1 VASSEIARAP
11 AEPRAAPQPAARPR
25 AAPQPAAP
33 QPSAPAPSDPPPNRR
48 FLIFGVT
55 AIALFM
61 ASIDQTIVSTALGTL
76 QHDLHAA
83 INWVSWTITIYALG
97 QIVAMPVAGALSD
110 IYGRKR
116 LFLGA
121 VVLFTVASLC
131 CGLSTNIYELVIL
144 RLLQALGGG
153 AFMPSATGIV
163 SDQFG
168 ADRDRAIGM
177 FTSIFPIGAIV
188 GPILGGVFV
197 TYWSWRGIF
206 LVNVPLGAVLL
217 ILAAFVIPG
226 SDRKR
231 QQRLDVKGVAELGAG
246 LLGIMLAIGSL
257 GSIGSLTSRK
267 ALLAAVPLLAGL
279 AALVAFIRHCGRAE
293 HPFVDVKLFRERSF
307 AVMNVI
313 NFFNGAAVIGFAS
326 LVPFYAEE
334 RFGLKALPAGTLLT
348 MRAVGML
355 AVAALATFALRRTGY
370 RPPMIVGFALTA
382 VGTALLAFPASG
394 VSPYAWLALAAGVTG
409 IGTGVSLPASNNA
422 TLQLAP
428 ARAAS
433 ISGLRGMFRQ
443 AGGITGISIASAL
456 VARSSHPGLTQAA
469 MFTVLAVIMVLLIP
483 LTFLVPEHR
492 GTW

>member
-1 VASSEIARAP
+1 MTSSDIA
-11 AEPRAAPQPAARPR
+11 
-25 AAPQPAAP
+25 
-33 QPSAPAPSDPPPNRR
+33 SAPATPAPATSVPATPVSPSDPGDPGEPNGRAPSR
-48 FLIFGVT
+48 KFLIFGVT

-83 INWVSWTITIYALG
+83 INWVSWTITVYALG

-121 VVLFTVASLC
+121 VVLFTVTSLC
-131 CGLSTNIYELVIL
+131 CGLSTNIYELVVL
-144 RLLQALGGG
+144 RALQALGGG

-206 LVNVPLGAVLL
+206 LVNVPLGLVL
-217 ILAAFVIPG
+217 IVLAAIVIPG
-226 SDRKR
+226 SDRR
-231 QQRLDVKGVAELGAG
+231 RSQALDIVGVAELGTG
-246 LLGIMLAIGSL
+246 LLGIMLAISSL
-257 GSIGSLTSRK
+257 GSIGSLTSERT
-267 ALLAAVPLLAGL
+267 LLAALPLVVGL
-279 AALVAFIRHCGRAE
+279 TALGAFVRHCVRAE
-293 HPFVDVKLFRERSF
+293 HPFIDVRLFRERSF
-307 AVMNVI
+307 ATMNVI

-326 LVPFYAEE
+326 LVPLYAEE
-334 RFGLKALPAGTLLT
+334 RFGLKALSAGTLLT

-370 RPPMIVGFALTA
+370 RLPMIAGFAVTA
-382 VGTALLAFPASG
+382 IGTALLAFPDG
-394 VSPYAWLALAAGVTG
+394 KVSPYAWLALAAGITG

-422 TLQLAP
+422 TLQLVP
-428 ARAAS
+428 AKAAS

-443 AGGITGISIASAL
+443 AGGITGISIASSL
-456 VARSSHPGLTQAA
+456 VARSGDPGLTQAA

-483 LTFLVPEHR
+483 LVYLVPEHR

>member
-1 VASSEIARAP
+1 VASSEIAKPPADVPVRADAPVP
-11 AEPRAAPQPAARPR
+11 AG
-25 AAPQPAAP
+25 
-33 QPSAPAPSDPPPNRR
+33 DPPPPRR
-48 FLIFGVT
+48 YLIFGVT

-76 QHDLHAA
+76 QHDLHTG
-83 INWVSWTITIYALG
+83 INWVSWTITVYALG

-121 VVLFTVASLC
+121 VVLFTAASLC
-131 CGLSTNIYELVIL
+131 CGLSTNIYELVVL

-217 ILAAFVIPG
+217 ILAAVVIPG
-226 SDRKR
+226 SDKKH
-231 QQRLDVKGVAELGAG
+231 QQSLDIVGVAELGAG

-257 GSIGSLTSRK
+257 GSIGSLWSQQS
-267 ALLAAVPLLAGL
+267 LLAAIPLLAGL
-279 AALVAFIRHCGRAE
+279 AALAAFIRHCTRAE

-334 RFGLKALPAGTLLT
+334 RFGLKALSAGTLLT

-370 RPPMIVGFALTA
+370 RPPMIAGFALTA

-394 VSPYAWLALAAGVTG
+394 VSPHAWLAIAAGVTG

-422 TLQLAP
+422 TFQLAP
-428 ARAAS
+428 AKAAS

-469 MFTVLAVIMVLLIP
+469 MFAVLAVIMVLMIP
-483 LTFLVPEHR
+483 LTFLVPEHH

>member
-1 VASSEIARAP
+1 VTSSEIAKA
-11 AEPRAAPQPAARPR
+11 PRAAEEPAG
-25 AAPQPAAP
+25 
-33 QPSAPAPSDPPPNRR
+33 DPPSSRR

-61 ASIDQTIVSTALGTL
+61 ASIDQTIVSTALGSLT
-76 QHDLHAA
+76 HDLHAA
-83 INWVSWTITIYALG
+83 INWASWTITIYALG

-116 LFLGA
+116 LFIGS

-144 RLLQALGGG
+144 RALQAFGGG

-168 ADRDRAIGM
+168 ADRDRAIGL

-197 TYWSWRGIF
+197 AYWSWRGIF
-206 LVNVPLGAVLL
+206 LVNVPLGIILL
-217 ILAAFVIPG
+217 ALAAVVIPG
-226 SDRKR
+226 SGRR
-231 QQRLDVKGVAELGAG
+231 REHQPSLDITGVAELGAG
-246 LLGIMLAIGSL
+246 LLGLMLAIGFL
-257 GSIGSLTSRK
+257 GSLNREQAPL
-267 ALLAAVPLLAGL
+267 ALLPLAVG
-279 AALVAFIRHCGRAE
+279 LVALGLFVRHCARAE
-293 HPFVDVKLFRERSF
+293 HPFIDIRLFRERSF
-307 AVMNVI
+307 ATMNVI

-326 LVPFYAEE
+326 LVPLYAEE
-334 RFGLKALPAGTLLT
+334 RFGLKALSAGTLLT

-370 RPPMIVGFALTA
+370 RPPMIAGFAVTA
-382 VGTALLAFPASG
+382 IGTALLAFPVAG
-394 VSPYAWLALAAGVTG
+394 ISPYAWLAIAAGVTG

-422 TLQLAP
+422 TLQLVP
-428 ARAAS
+428 AKAAS

-443 AGGITGISIASAL
+443 AGGITGVSIATAL

-469 MFTVLAVIMVLLIP
+469 MFTVLAVIMILLIP

>member
-1 VASSEIARAP
+1 MTSSEIAKAP
-11 AEPRAAPQPAARPR
+11 ATPVPPGD
-25 AAPQPAAP
+25 
-33 QPSAPAPSDPPPNRR
+33 PAPPRR

-76 QHDLHAA
+76 ARDLHAA
-83 INWVSWTITIYALG
+83 INWVSWTITVYALG

-121 VVLFTVASLC
+121 VVLFTVTSLC
-131 CGLSTNIYELVIL
+131 CGLSTNIYELVVL
-144 RLLQALGGG
+144 RFLQALGGG

-177 FTSIFPIGAIV
+177 FTSIFPIGAIA

-206 LVNVPLGAVLL
+206 LVNVPLGLVLL
-217 ILAAFVIPG
+217 ILATVVIPG
-226 SDRKR
+226 SGRKR
-231 QQRLDVKGVAELGAG
+231 SQPLDIVGILQLGAG

-257 GSIGSLTSRK
+257 GSIGSLTPRR
-267 ALLAAVPLLAGL
+267 ALLALLPLLAGL
-279 AALVAFIRHCGRAE
+279 AALAAFWRHCIRAG
-293 HPFVDVKLFRERSF
+293 HPFIDVRLFRERSF
-307 AVMNVI
+307 AAMNVI

-326 LVPFYAEE
+326 LVPLYAEE
-334 RFGLKALPAGTLLT
+334 RFGLKALSAGTLLT

-370 RPPMIVGFALTA
+370 RLPMIAGFAVTA
-382 VGTALLAFPASG
+382 TGTALLAFPAG
-394 VSPYAWLALAAGVTG
+394 GIGPYAWLAIAAGVTG

-422 TLQLAP
+422 TLQLVP
-428 ARAAS
+428 AKAAS

-443 AGGITGISIASAL
+443 AGGITGVSIATAL

-469 MFTVLAVIMVLLIP
+469 MFAALAVIMVLLIP
-483 LTFLVPEHR
+483 LVFLVPEHR

>member
-1 VASSEIARAP
+1 MTSSEIAKAP
-11 AEPRAAPQPAARPR
+11 AVPVPDGG
-25 AAPQPAAP
+25 
-33 QPSAPAPSDPPPNRR
+33 PAPRRR

-76 QHDLHAA
+76 ARDLHAA
-83 INWVSWTITIYALG
+83 INWASWTITVYALG

-131 CGLSTNIYELVIL
+131 CGLSTNIYELVVL
-144 RLLQALGGG
+144 RALQALGGG

-177 FTSIFPIGAIV
+177 FTSIFPIGAIA

-206 LVNVPLGAVLL
+206 LVNVPLGLVLL
-217 ILAAFVIPG
+217 ILGAIVIPG

-231 QQRLDVKGVAELGAG
+231 TQRLDIVGAAELGAG

-257 GSIGSLTSRK
+257 GSVRSLASER
-267 ALLAAVPLLAGL
+267 ALLALLPLLAGVASL
-279 AALVAFIRHCGRAE
+279 AAFVRHCVRAE
-293 HPFVDVKLFRERSF
+293 HPFIDVRLFRERSF
-307 AVMNVI
+307 ATMNVI

-326 LVPFYAEE
+326 LVPLYAEE
-334 RFGLKALPAGTLLT
+334 RFGLRALSAGTLLT
-348 MRAVGML
+348 VRAVGML

-370 RPPMIVGFALTA
+370 RLPMIAGFAVTA
-382 VGTALLAFPASG
+382 IGTALLAFPAGG
-394 VSPYAWLALAAGVTG
+394 VSPYAWLSIAAGVTG
-409 IGTGVSLPASNNA
+409 IGTGISLPASNNA

-428 ARAAS
+428 GQAAS

-443 AGGITGISIASAL
+443 AGGITGISIATSL

-469 MFTVLAVIMVLLIP
+469 MFTVLAVIMVLMIP
-483 LTFLVPEHR
+483 LTFGVPEHR

>member
-1 VASSEIARAP
+1 VTSSEIAQAP
-11 AEPRAAPQPAARPR
+11 ADPVPPSDASNPAD
-25 AAPQPAAP
+25 
-33 QPSAPAPSDPPPNRR
+33 PAPSRK

-121 VVLFTVASLC
+121 VVLFTATSLC
-131 CGLSTNIYELVIL
+131 CGLSTNIYELVVL
-144 RLLQALGGG
+144 RALQALGGG

-206 LVNVPLGAVLL
+206 LVNVPLGLVL
-217 ILAAFVIPG
+217 IVLAAIVIPG
-226 SDRKR
+226 SDRR
-231 QQRLDVKGVAELGAG
+231 RSQALDITGVAQLGTG
-246 LLGIMLAIGSL
+246 LLGIMLAISSL
-257 GSIGSLTSRK
+257 GSIGSLASQRT
-267 ALLAAVPLLAGL
+267 LLAAVPLAVGLIAL
-279 AALVAFIRHCGRAE
+279 AAFVRHCVRAE
-293 HPFVDVKLFRERSF
+293 HPFIDVRLFRERSF
-307 AVMNVI
+307 ATMNVI
-313 NFFNGAAVIGFAS
+313 NYFNGAAVIGFAS
-326 LVPFYAEE
+326 LVPLYAEE
-334 RFGLKALPAGTLLT
+334 RFGLKALSAGTLLT
-348 MRAVGML
+348 VRAIGML

-370 RPPMIVGFALTA
+370 RLPMVVGFAATA
-382 VGTALLAFPASG
+382 LGTALLAFPVAG
-394 VSPYAWLALAAGVTG
+394 VSPYAWLSIAAGVTG

-422 TLQLAP
+422 TLQLVP
-428 ARAAS
+428 HEAAS

-443 AGGITGISIASAL
+443 AGGITGISIASSL
-456 VARSSHPGLTQAA
+456 VARSSEPGLTQAA

-483 LTFLVPEHR
+483 LIFLVPEHR

>member
-1 VASSEIARAP
+1 MTSSEIAQAP
-11 AEPRAAPQPAARPR
+11 ALPDPAGG
-25 AAPQPAAP
+25 
-33 QPSAPAPSDPPPNRR
+33 PPPSRR

-76 QHDLHAA
+76 QHDLHAG

-131 CGLSTNIYELVIL
+131 CGLSTNIYELVVL

-217 ILAAFVIPG
+217 VLAAIVIPG
-226 SDRKR
+226 SGKKH
-231 QQRLDVKGVAELGAG
+231 QQSLDIVGVAELGAG

-257 GSIGSLTSRK
+257 GSLTSQK
-267 ALLAAVPLLAGL
+267 APLAAVPLIAGL
-279 AALVAFIRHCGRAE
+279 AALAAFIRHCTRAE
-293 HPFVDVKLFRERSF
+293 HPFVDIKLFRERSF

-334 RFGLKALPAGTLLT
+334 RFGLKALSAGTLLT

-370 RPPMIVGFALTA
+370 RPPMIAGFALTA
-382 VGTALLAFPASG
+382 VGTALLAFPAG
-394 VSPYAWLALAAGVTG
+394 GISPYAWLALAAGVTG

-428 ARAAS
+428 AKAAS

-469 MFTVLAVIMVLLIP
+469 MFAVLAVIMVLLIP
-483 LTFLVPEHR
+483 LTFLVPEHH